1 MGDTWRVDEDP
12 RRQLRIGH
20 AERESSLER
29 LRDAHAEGRLDTAE
43 FYARLDAVYDAKTYA
58 DLDALVADLPTSGLV
73 RYPSA
78 PPSQQRPTTAMST
91 APTAPTAPT
100 AWSRPAPATPPARP
114 PTPRTAAGALAA
126 MPAAL
131 RGVWVTWATAVAINV
146 VVWALVSILTSD
158 WIYPWPLWVAGPWG
172 VVNLGMTATWWLNRK
187 PPEAPQLPPAP

>member
-1 MGDTWRVDEDP
+1 MDEAP

-29 LRDAHAEGRLDTAE
+29 LRDAHAEGRLDTDE

-78 PPSQQRPTTAMST
+78 PPVPR
-91 APTAPTAPT
+91 
-100 AWSRPAPATPPARP
+100 RPAATSSTSPSRSTPANP
-114 PTPRTAAGALAA
+114 PTPRTTAGALAA

-131 RGVWVTWATAVAINV
+131 RAVWVTWATAVAINV
-146 VVWALVSILTSD
+146 VVWALVSILTTD
-158 WIYPWPLWVAGPWG
+158 WLYPWPLWVAGPWG
-172 VVNLGMTATWWLNRK
+172 VVNLGMTATWWLNRGHDGAPK
-187 PPEAPQLPPAP
+187 ISPPESPRLPPAA